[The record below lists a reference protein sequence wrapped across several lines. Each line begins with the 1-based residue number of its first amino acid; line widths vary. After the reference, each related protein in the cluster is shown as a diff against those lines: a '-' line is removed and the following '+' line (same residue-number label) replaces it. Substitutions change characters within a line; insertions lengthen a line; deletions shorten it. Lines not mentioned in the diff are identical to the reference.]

1 MAHSMDQKPPKMAKI
16 ETKKEVKVS
25 FKVTLLQNDSRFT
38 KMCLFNEIEVQ
49 RFVIPKDRR
58 KSLVYLKEIIGSLF
72 EEHIKN
78 GMKVYWRDSD
88 RDYVR
93 IKSDDGLIIALSEMK
108 NEIYHL
114 YVIAER

>member
-1 MAHSMDQKPPKMAKI
+1 MIQDIRQCAFLTRLKCKGL
-16 ETKKEVKVS
+16 S
-25 FKVTLLQNDSRFT
+25 FQ
-38 KMCLFNEIEVQ
+38 
-49 RFVIPKDRR
+49 

-114 YVIAER
+114 YVIADR